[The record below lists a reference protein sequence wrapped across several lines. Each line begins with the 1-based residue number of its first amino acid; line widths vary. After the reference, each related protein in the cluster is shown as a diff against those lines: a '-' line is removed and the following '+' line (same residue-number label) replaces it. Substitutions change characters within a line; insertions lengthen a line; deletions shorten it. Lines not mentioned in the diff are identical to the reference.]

1 MLRVNP
7 SSYCVNSD
15 QAIELRAAAECAHC
29 YLSEVDPLPLTSV
42 DAVIG
47 FGMFD
52 VALASFCGELYAQA
66 RVRRIIFTGGVG
78 AGTADLGK
86 PEANA
91 WFEQLAHSHPAIPPE
106 QVILENRSTNTA
118 ENIAFTTQ
126 HLSDHHPDLTF
137 GQCLKTALI
146 VASPSRLRRVKLT
159 LEKMQP
165 TVRVFRCLPTFAQFD
180 REYALY
186 ESKGLNYPAHL
197 AGELERLTTYPARGW
212 ITPEPMPDTVID
224 AYRILSRTRRS

>member
-1 MLRVNP
+1 VNP
-7 SSYCVNSD
+7 D
-15 QAIELRAAAECAHC
+15 QALEFRAAAECAHC
-29 YLSEVDPLPLTSV
+29 YLSEVDALPLASV

-52 VALASFCGELYAQA
+52 VALASFCGELYAQS
-66 RVRRIIFTGGVG
+66 RVRRIIFTGGIG
-78 AGTADLGK
+78 AGTADLGR
-86 PEANA
+86 PEADA
-91 WFEQLAHSHPAIPPE
+91 WCEQLARSHPAIPSE
-106 QVILENRSTNTA
+106 RVILENRSTNTA
-118 ENIAFTTQ
+118 ENIAFTTRY
-126 HLSDHHPDLTF
+126 LSEHHPDLTF
-137 GQCLKTALI
+137 GHSVKTALI

-165 TVRVFRCLPTFAQFD
+165 TLRVFRCLPTFAQFV

-212 ITPEPMPDTVID
+212 ITPEPMPEAIMD
-224 AYRILSRTRRS
+224 AYRTLSRALTS